1 MMLWSSQ
8 EGKLD
13 LVLEGKSNRRTMQ
26 MNAASRLS

>member
-1 MMLWSSQ
+1 MKLSSSQ
-8 EGKLD
+8 EEKLD

>member
-1 MMLWSSQ
+1 MMLLSSQ
-8 EGKLD
+8 EVRLD